1 MKHIFLV
8 KKNPALP
15 GSDDNWIY
23 MNYQQYQRF
32 LNTPEGRERKN
43 NFAQIDR
50 VSRRDVL
57 YTIEGDSD
65 VVKKIMVEKDA
76 HDYREKSKV
85 KSGYTVCSYSAVYD
99 SVLEILGEELIV
111 DESANVERI
120 VIHKLLLEAVKE
132 CYMELSEE
140 DRHMLDHLYDDPQ
153 MSIEEYADLVG
164 LPVHVVKYQKKSILS
179 SLKCMLNTQYGI
191 GRYPND

>member
-76 HDYREKSKV
+76 HDY
-85 KSGYTVCSYSAVYD
+85 
-99 SVLEILGEELIV
+99 
-111 DESANVERI
+111 
-120 VIHKLLLEAVKE
+120 
-132 CYMELSEE
+132 
-140 DRHMLDHLYDDPQ
+140 
-153 MSIEEYADLVG
+153 
-164 LPVHVVKYQKKSILS
+164 LPVSSPEPLHPISAAHCMPNMPNRMPNRATQFCKSINPHNFL
-179 SLKCMLNTQYGI
+179 
-191 GRYPND
+191 